1 MHFAFELQ
9 IYGFFPNYH
18 AADIK
23 KLCILMYVLIS
34 SSIGSKNGSRV
45 NLKI

>member
-18 AADIK
+18 ATNLK
-23 KLCILMYVLIS
+23 NLCILICLLIS